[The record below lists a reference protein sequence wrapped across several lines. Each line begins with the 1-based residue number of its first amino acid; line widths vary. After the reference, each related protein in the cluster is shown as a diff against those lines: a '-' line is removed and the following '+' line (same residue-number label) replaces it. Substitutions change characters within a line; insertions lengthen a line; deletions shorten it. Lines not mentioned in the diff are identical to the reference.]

1 MSAQV
6 SVFHIR
12 DADWSNDGDAL
23 RQVRRAV
30 FIVEQRIPEDLE
42 WDDDDSVSLHALG
55 IDDDAHPIATGRLLA
70 DGHIGR
76 IAVMPDWRGKGVG
89 AALFEHLVRV
99 AARRG
104 HDALY
109 LNAQTH
115 AVGFYA
121 RYGFVPRGG
130 EFLEAGIPHIAME
143 RALGRMQEAAAL
155 AESVRNS
162 PASPG

>member
-1 MSAQV
+1 M
-6 SVFHIR
+6 
-12 DADWSNDGDAL
+12 
-23 RQVRRAV
+23 
-30 FIVEQRIPEDLE
+30 
-42 WDDDDSVSLHALG
+42 
-55 IDDDAHPIATGRLLA
+55 
-70 DGHIGR
+70 
-76 IAVMPDWRGKGVG
+76 
-89 AALFEHLVRV
+89 